1 MDNSGTLA
9 LKQEVLIRLV
19 KAFFSDNFEENTRLI
34 PFDMRPKG
42 SDVPFRCCI
51 YKERAIL
58 RDRVIADLGFSIE
71 NDNEETSLSVYAK
84 EALNRKTV
92 EDNVLTVI
100 GAACKGCVPNRMYV
114 TNLCQGCVAR
124 SCQSACKFGAI
135 SIVNGK
141 SYIDSS
147 KCKNCKMCMA
157 ACPYNAI
164 VKIAVPCEDA
174 CPVGAIE
181 KDENGLA
188 KIDHEKCIS
197 CGRCVKRC
205 PFGAINEISNLI
217 DVLRNIKEKKEVI
230 AMIAPSI
237 VGQFK
242 GTIYQLKT
250 AMIKAGFSDVYE
262 VAQGADITTLN
273 EAKEFVHRMNNLQ
286 PFMTTSCCAGYNE
299 LRKKHLTEINS
310 FASET
315 NTPMYYI
322 AEIARKEHP
331 EAVIVFISPCVAKRK
346 EVQENNNVD
355 YLMNYRELAA
365 LIEGRGINIE
375 ECEET
380 YFKKESSKQ
389 GRNYGITG
397 GVAGAVMKVCGKNTQ
412 IQPCIINCLNKDT
425 IKQLRKYAKERSCP
439 DGNLIEVMCCEGGC
453 VGGNATLESGKSA
466 AKSLQNLLSNS
477 SDLIDESFVGCD
489 TKLN

>member
-1 MDNSGTLA
+1 MDNIGTLA
-9 LKQEVLIRLV
+9 LKQDVLIRLV
-19 KAFFSDNFEENTRLI
+19 EAFFSDNFEEKTRLI
-34 PFDMRPKG
+34 PYDMRPKG

-71 NDNEETSLSVYAK
+71 DDNEETSLSEYAK
-84 EALNRKTV
+84 EALKREEIDRK
-92 EDNVLTVI
+92 VLTVI
-100 GAACKGCVPNRMYV
+100 GAACKGCVPNRIYV

-124 SCQSACKFGAI
+124 SCVSACKFGAV

-181 KDENGLA
+181 KDELGLA

-205 PFGAINEISNLI
+205 PFGAINERSQLI
-217 DVLRNIKEKKEVI
+217 DILKNIKAGKKII

-237 VGQFK
+237 VGQIK
-242 GTIYQLKT
+242 GNIYQIKT
-250 AMIKAGFSDVYE
+250 AMIKAGFTDVYE

-273 EAKEFVHRMNNLQ
+273 EAKEFEERMEKKE

-299 LRKKHLTEINS
+299 LRKIHLTEINK
-310 FASET
+310 FASDT
-315 NTPMYYI
+315 KTPMYYI
-322 AEIARKEHP
+322 AEIVKKENP
-331 EAVIVFISPCVAKRK
+331 DAKIVFISPCVAKRK
-346 EVQENNNVD
+346 EVFENENVD
-355 YLMNYRELAA
+355 YLMNYRELQA
-365 LIEGRGINIE
+365 LLEGRKIKAE

-380 YFKKESSKQ
+380 PFKTESSKQ
-389 GRNYGITG
+389 GRNYGVTG
-397 GVAGAVMKVCGKNTQ
+397 GVAGAVQKAVNNNIEIK
-412 IQPCIINCLNKDT
+412 PCIINCLNKDT
-425 IKQLRKYAKERSCP
+425 IKQLKKYAKDEACP

-453 VGGNATLESGKSA
+453 IGGNATLEQQRIA
-466 AKSLQNLLSNS
+466 RKSLQELLEKSK
-477 SDLIDESFVGCD
+477 DI
-489 TKLN
+489 K

>member
-9 LKQEVLIRLV
+9 LKQEVLVRLV
-19 KAFFSDNFEENTRLI
+19 EAFYSDNFEEKARLI
-34 PFDMRPKG
+34 PYDMRPKG
-42 SDVPFRCCI
+42 SDVPFRCCV

-71 NDNEETSLSVYAK
+71 EDNEEKSLSKYAK
-84 EALNRKTV
+84 EAV
-92 EDNVLTVI
+92 ERTDIDNKILTAI
-100 GAACKGCVPNRMYV
+100 GAACKGCVPNRIYV

-124 SCQSACKFGAI
+124 SCVNACKFGAV

-174 CPVGAIE
+174 CPVGAIV

-205 PFGAINEISNLI
+205 PFGAINERSQLI
-217 DVLRNIKEKKEVI
+217 DVLKNIKNGKEVI

-242 GTIYQLKT
+242 GNIYQLKT
-250 AMIKAGFSDVYE
+250 AMKMIGFSEVYE
-262 VAQGADITTLN
+262 VAQGADITTLK
-273 EAKEFVHRMNNLQ
+273 EASEFQERIEKGE

-299 LRKKHLTEINS
+299 LRKKHLPEINKYVS
-310 FASET
+310 DT
-315 NTPMYYI
+315 KTPMYYI
-322 AEIARKEHP
+322 AEIARKKHP
-331 EAVIVFISPCVAKRK
+331 DAILVFVSPCVAKRR
-346 EVQENNNVD
+346 EVLENENVN
-355 YLMNYRELAA
+355 YLLNYTELSAIFEA
-365 LIEGRGINIE
+365 KKINVE
-375 ECEET
+375 ECAET
-380 YFKKESSKQ
+380 QYDKESSKQ
-389 GRNYGITG
+389 GRNFGVTG
-397 GVAGAVMKVCGKNTQ
+397 GVASAVQKVVESSDKE
-412 IQPCIINCLNKDT
+412 IKPCIINCLNKDT
-425 IKQLRKYAKERSCP
+425 IKQLKGYAKEGTCP
-439 DGNLIEVMCCEGGC
+439 EGNLIEVMCCEGGC
-453 VGGNATLESGKSA
+453 IGGNATVEQQRVA
-466 AKSLQNLLSNS
+466 RKSLQTLLNNSN
-477 SDLIDESFVGCD
+477 DIE
-489 TKLN
+489 

>member
-1 MDNSGTLA
+1 MDNSGTIA
-9 LKQEVLIRLV
+9 LKQEVLVRLV
-19 KAFFSDNFEENTRLI
+19 EAFFSDNFEEKARLI

-71 NDNEETSLSVYAK
+71 DDNEETSLSEYAK
-84 EALNRKTV
+84 ESLLREKID
-92 EDNVLTVI
+92 EKVLTVI
-100 GAACKGCVPNRMYV
+100 GAACKGCVPNRIYV

-124 SCQSACKFGAI
+124 SCVQACKFGAI

-205 PFGAINEISNLI
+205 PFGAINERSQLI
-217 DVLRNIKEKKEVI
+217 DILKNIKAEKEVV

-242 GTIYQLKT
+242 GSIYQLRT
-250 AMIKAGFSDVYE
+250 AMIKAGFSEVYE
-262 VAQGADITTLN
+262 VAQGAEVTTLN
-273 EAKEFVHRMNNLQ
+273 EAKEFEERMEQ
-286 PFMTTSCCAGYNE
+286 GEHFMTTSCCAGYNE
-299 LRKKHLTEINS
+299 LRKKHLTEINKY
-310 FASET
+310 ASDT
-315 NTPMYYI
+315 KTPLYYT
-322 AEIARKEHP
+322 AEIVRKKHP
-331 EAVIVFISPCVAKRK
+331 DAKLVFVSPCVAKRK
-346 EVQENNNVD
+346 EVFENDNVD
-355 YLMNYRELAA
+355 YLMNYMELSA
-365 LIEGRGINIE
+365 LILGKHINIE

-380 YFKKESSKQ
+380 PFDKESAKQ
-389 GRNYGITG
+389 ARNYGVIG
-397 GVAGAVMKVCGKNTQ
+397 GVASAVESVLEEHTSVK
-412 IQPCIINCLNKDT
+412 PCIINCLNKDT
-425 IKQLRKYAKERSCP
+425 IKQLKKYAKDGSCA

-453 VGGNATLESGKSA
+453 IGGNAVLAQQRTAK
-466 AKSLQNLLSNS
+466 KSLQTLLDKSN
-477 SDLIDESFVGCD
+477 DL
-489 TKLN
+489 K

>member
-1 MDNSGTLA
+1 MDNIGTLS
-9 LKQEVLIRLV
+9 LKKEVLVRLV
-19 KAFFSDNFEENTRLI
+19 EAFFSDNFEEKTRLI
-34 PFDMRPKG
+34 PYDMRPKG

-58 RDRVIADLGFSIE
+58 RDRVIADLGFPIE
-71 NDNEETSLSVYAK
+71 DDNEETLLSEYAK
-84 EALNRKTV
+84 ESLKRDSF
-92 EDNVLTVI
+92 DNKVLTVI

-124 SCQSACKFGAI
+124 SCVNACKFGAV

-141 SYIDSS
+141 SHIDSS

-164 VKIAVPCEDA
+164 VKISVPCEDS

-181 KDENGLA
+181 KDEDGHA

-205 PFGAINEISNLI
+205 PFGAINEKSQLI
-217 DVLRNIKEKKEVI
+217 DILRNIKSENKVI

-242 GTIYQLKT
+242 GNIYQLKT
-250 AMIKAGFSDVYE
+250 AMMKAGFTDVYE

-273 EAKEFVHRMNNLQ
+273 EAKEFEERIEKGE

-299 LRKKHLTEINS
+299 LRKKHLTEINQY
-310 FASET
+310 ASDT
-315 NTPMYYI
+315 KTPMYYT
-322 AEIARKEHP
+322 AEVVKELHP
-331 EAVIVFISPCVAKRK
+331 DAKLVFVSPCVAKRK
-346 EVQENNNVD
+346 EVLENDNVD
-355 YLMNYRELAA
+355 YLMNYTELSA
-365 LIEGRGINIE
+365 LLEGRNIKVE

-380 YFKKESSKQ
+380 SFDKESSKQ
-389 GRNYGITG
+389 GRNFGITG
-397 GVAGAVMKVCGKNTQ
+397 GVAGAVEKVTSENIDIK
-412 IQPCIINCLNKDT
+412 PCIINCLNKDT
-425 IKQLRKYAKERSCP
+425 IKQLKKYAKDGICP

-453 VGGNATLESGKSA
+453 IGGNATIEQQRIAK
-466 AKSLQNLLSNS
+466 KSLQTLLDNSN
-477 SDLIDESFVGCD
+477 DI
-489 TKLN
+489 K

>member
-1 MDNSGTLA
+1 MDNSGTIA
-9 LKQEVLIRLV
+9 LKQDVLTRLV
-19 KAFFSDNFEENTRLI
+19 EAFFSDNFEEKTRLI

-42 SDVPFRCCI
+42 ADVPFRCCI

-71 NDNEETSLSVYAK
+71 EDNEETSLSIYAK
-84 EALNRKTV
+84 EALEREKID
-92 EDNVLTVI
+92 EKVLTVI
-100 GAACKGCVPNRMYV
+100 GAACKGCVPNRIYV

-124 SCQSACKFGAI
+124 PCQTACKFGAI

-141 SYIDSS
+141 SVIDSS

-205 PFGAINEISNLI
+205 PFAAINERSQLVDILK
-217 DVLRNIKEKKEVI
+217 NIKAKNEIV

-242 GTIYQLKT
+242 GNIYHLKT
-250 AMIKAGFSDVYE
+250 AMLKAGFSEVYE
-262 VAQGADITTLN
+262 VAQGADVTTLN
-273 EAKEFVHRMNNLQ
+273 EAKEFEERMEQ
-286 PFMTTSCCAGYNE
+286 GEPFMTTSCCAGYNQ
-299 LRKKHLTEINS
+299 LRKKHLTEINKFVS
-310 FASET
+310 DT
-315 NTPMYYI
+315 KTPMYYTAQI
-322 AEIARKEHP
+322 VKEKHP
-331 EAVIVFISPCVAKRK
+331 DAKLVFVSPCVAKRK
-346 EVQENNNVD
+346 EVFENENVD
-355 YLMNYRELAA
+355 FLMNYMELAA
-365 LIEGRGINIE
+365 LLNGRKINVE

-380 YFKKESSKQ
+380 PFDKESSKQ
-389 GRNYGITG
+389 ARNFGVIA
-397 GVAGAVMKVCGKNTQ
+397 GVAAAVESVLPEHTQ
-412 IQPCIINCLNKDT
+412 VKPCIINCLNKDT
-425 IKQLRKYAKERSCP
+425 IKQLKKYAKDGCCA

-453 VGGNATLESGKSA
+453 IGGNATMAQQRTAK
-466 AKSLQNLLSNS
+466 KSLQSLLDKSE
-477 SDLIDESFVGCD
+477 DLKQS
-489 TKLN
+489 

>member
-19 KAFFSDNFEENTRLI
+19 EAFFSDNFEEKARLI
-34 PFDMRPKG
+34 PYDMRPKG

-58 RDRVIADLGFSIE
+58 RDRVIADLGFPIE
-71 NDNEETSLSVYAK
+71 EDNEETSLSVYAK
-84 EALNRKTV
+84 EALNRQ
-92 EDNVLTVI
+92 ESDNKVLTVI
-100 GAACKGCVPNRMYV
+100 GAACKGCVPNRIYV

-124 SCQSACKFGAI
+124 SCVNACKFGAI

-205 PFGAINEISNLI
+205 PFAAINEKSQLI
-217 DVLRNIKEKKEVI
+217 DILKNIKAGNEVI

-237 VGQFK
+237 TGQFK
-242 GTIYQLKT
+242 GNIYQLKT

-262 VAQGADITTLN
+262 VAQGADITTIK
-273 EAKEFVHRMNNLQ
+273 EASEFEERLEKGE

-299 LRKKHLTEINS
+299 LRKKHLTEINQY
-310 FASET
+310 ASDT
-315 NTPMYYI
+315 KTPMYYI
-322 AEIARKEHP
+322 AEIVKEKHP
-331 EAVIVFISPCVAKRK
+331 AAKIVFISPCVAKRK
-346 EVQENNNVD
+346 EVLENDNVD
-355 YLMNYRELAA
+355 FLMNYTELSA
-365 LIEGRGINIE
+365 LLDGRKINVE

-380 YFKKESSKQ
+380 PFDKESSKQ
-389 GRNYGITG
+389 GRNFGVTG
-397 GVAGAVMKVCGKNTQ
+397 GVAGAVEKVTSDSVDIK
-412 IQPCIINCLNKDT
+412 PCIINCLNKDT
-425 IKQLRKYAKERSCP
+425 IKQLKKYAKDGNCP

-453 VGGNATLESGKSA
+453 IGGNATLEQQRIA
-466 AKSLQNLLSNS
+466 RKSLQTLLDKS
-477 SDLIDESFVGCD
+477 CD
-489 TKLN
+489 IK

>member
-19 KAFFSDNFEENTRLI
+19 EAFFSDNFEEKARLI

-58 RDRVIADLGFSIE
+58 RNRVIADLGFSIE
-71 NDNEETSLSVYAK
+71 EDNEETSLAIYAK
-84 EALNRKTV
+84 ESLNRETF
-92 EDNVLTVI
+92 DNKVLTVI

-124 SCQSACKFGAI
+124 SCMHACKFGAI

-205 PFGAINEISNLI
+205 PFGAINEKSQLI
-217 DVLRNIKEKKEVI
+217 DILKNIKSGNKVI

-237 VGQFK
+237 AGQFK
-242 GTIYQLKT
+242 GNIYQLKT

-262 VAQGADITTLN
+262 VAQGADITTVN
-273 EAKEFVHRMNNLQ
+273 EAKEFEERLEKGD

-299 LRKKHLTEINS
+299 LRKKHLTEINQY
-310 FASET
+310 ASDT
-315 NTPMYYI
+315 KTPMYYI
-322 AEIARKEHP
+322 AEIVKKNHP
-331 EAVIVFISPCVAKRK
+331 DAKLVFISPCVAKRR
-346 EVQENNNVD
+346 EVLENENVD
-355 YLMNYRELAA
+355 YLMNYTELSA
-365 LIEGRGINIE
+365 LLEGRKIVVE

-380 YFKKESSKQ
+380 LFDKESSKQ
-389 GRNYGITG
+389 GRNFGVTG
-397 GVAGAVMKVCGKNTQ
+397 GVAGAVEKVTSENVEIK
-412 IQPCIINCLNKDT
+412 PCIINCLNRDT
-425 IKQLRKYAKERSCP
+425 IKQLKKYAKEGCCS

-453 VGGNATLESGKSA
+453 IGGNATLEQQRVA
-466 AKSLQNLLSNS
+466 RKSLQTLLDKS
-477 SDLIDESFVGCD
+477 SDI
-489 TKLN
+489 N

>member
-1 MDNSGTLA
+1 MDNTGTIA
-9 LKQEVLIRLV
+9 LKQEVLIRLTE
-19 KAFFSDNFEENTRLI
+19 AFFSEDFEEKTRLI
-34 PFDMRPKG
+34 PYDMRPKG

-71 NDNEETSLSVYAK
+71 EDNEETSLSKYAK
-84 EALNRKTV
+84 MAIERDKTD
-92 EDNVLTVI
+92 EKVLTVI
-100 GAACKGCVPNRMYV
+100 GAACKGCVPNQMYV

-124 SCQSACKFGAI
+124 SCMSACKFGAI
-135 SIVNGK
+135 SIINGK
-141 SYIDSS
+141 SHIDSS

-164 VKIAVPCEDA
+164 VKIAVPCEDT

-205 PFGAINEISNLI
+205 PFGAINERSQLI
-217 DVLRNIKEKKEVI
+217 DILKNIKTKKEVI
-230 AMIAPSI
+230 ALIAPSI
-237 VGQFK
+237 TGQFK
-242 GTIYQLKT
+242 GNIYQLKT

-273 EAKEFVHRMNNLQ
+273 EAKEFKERMHNGE

-299 LRKKHLTEINS
+299 LRKKHLTEINK
-310 FASET
+310 FASDT
-315 NTPMYYI
+315 KTPLYYI
-322 AEIARKEHP
+322 AEIVRKKHP
-331 EAVIVFISPCVAKRK
+331 GAKIVFVSPCVAKRK
-346 EVQENNNVD
+346 EVLENENVD
-355 YLMNYRELAA
+355 YLMNYRELHA
-365 LIEGRGINIE
+365 LLEGRKINIE

-380 YFKKESSKQ
+380 PFDKESSKQ
-389 GRNYGITG
+389 GRNFGVTG
-397 GVAGAVMKVCGKNTQ
+397 GVAGAVEKASDSDVN
-412 IQPCIINCLNKDT
+412 INPCIINCLNKDT
-425 IKQLRKYAKERSCP
+425 IKQLKKYAKDGNCP

-453 VGGNATLESGKSA
+453 IGGNATLEQQKTA
-466 AKSLQNLLSNS
+466 RKSLQILLDKS
-477 SDLIDESFVGCD
+477 SDI
-489 TKLN
+489 K

>member
-1 MDNSGTLA
+1 MDNTGTIA
-9 LKQEVLIRLV
+9 LKQEVLIRLT
-19 KAFFSDNFEENTRLI
+19 KAFFSDDFEEKTRLI
-34 PFDMRPKG
+34 PYDMRPKG

-71 NDNEETSLSVYAK
+71 DDNEETSLSKYAK
-84 EALNRKTV
+84 MALERDKT
-92 EDNVLTVI
+92 DGKVLTVI
-100 GAACKGCVPNRMYV
+100 GAACKGCVPNQMYV

-124 SCQSACKFGAI
+124 SCISACKFGAI

-141 SYIDSS
+141 SHIDSS

-164 VKIAVPCEDA
+164 VKIAVPCEDT

-205 PFGAINEISNLI
+205 PFGAINERSQLI
-217 DVLRNIKEKKEVI
+217 DILKNIKTKKEVI

-242 GTIYQLKT
+242 GNIYQLKT

-262 VAQGADITTLN
+262 VAQGADVTTLN
-273 EAKEFVHRMNNLQ
+273 EAEEFKERMQ
-286 PFMTTSCCAGYNE
+286 KGESFMTTSCCAGYNE
-299 LRKKHLTEINS
+299 LRKKHLTEINKY
-310 FASET
+310 ASDT
-315 NTPMYYI
+315 KTPMYYI
-322 AEIARKEHP
+322 AKIVRKKHP
-331 EAVIVFISPCVAKRK
+331 GAKIIFISPCVAKRR
-346 EVQENNNVD
+346 EVLENENVD
-355 YLMNYRELAA
+355 YLMNYRELHA
-365 LIEGRGINIE
+365 LLTAKNINVE

-380 YFKKESSKQ
+380 GFETESSKQ
-389 GRNYGITG
+389 GRNFGVTG
-397 GVAGAVMKVCGKNTQ
+397 GVAGGVEKASDNCIEVKS
-412 IQPCIINCLNKDT
+412 CIINCLNKDT
-425 IKQLRKYAKERSCP
+425 IKQLRKYAKDGICP

-453 VGGNATLESGKSA
+453 IGGNATLEQQKTVR
-466 AKSLQNLLSNS
+466 KLLQELIDKS
-477 SDLIDESFVGCD
+477 SDI
-489 TKLN
+489 K

>member
-19 KAFFSDNFEENTRLI
+19 EAFFSDDFESKARLI
-34 PFDMRPKG
+34 PYDMRPKG

-58 RDRVIADLGFSIE
+58 RDRVIADLGFAIE
-71 NDNEETSLSVYAK
+71 EDNEETSLSVYAK
-84 EALNRKTV
+84 EALERQKI
-92 EDNVLTVI
+92 DDKVLTVI
-100 GAACKGCVPNRMYV
+100 GAACKGCVPNRIYV

-124 SCQSACKFGAI
+124 SCVQACKFGAV

-147 KCKNCKMCMA
+147 KCKSCKMCMA

-205 PFGAINEISNLI
+205 PFAAINERSQLI
-217 DVLRNIKEKKEVI
+217 DILKNIKSGKEVI

-237 VGQFK
+237 AGQFK
-242 GTIYQLKT
+242 GSIYQLKT
-250 AMIKAGFSDVYE
+250 AMLKAGFSDVYE
-262 VAQGADITTLN
+262 VAQGADITTLK
-273 EAKEFVHRMNNLQ
+273 EAKEFEERMENGES
-286 PFMTTSCCAGYNE
+286 FMTTSCCAGYNE
-299 LRKKHLTEINS
+299 LRKKHLTEINK
-310 FASET
+310 FASDT
-315 NTPMYYI
+315 KTPMYYT
-322 AEIARKEHP
+322 AEIVKEKHP
-331 EAVIVFISPCVAKRK
+331 DAVLVFVSPCVAKRK
-346 EVQENNNVD
+346 EVAENNNVD
-355 YLMNYRELAA
+355 FLMNYTELSA
-365 LIEGRGINIE
+365 LIDGRKINIE

-380 YFKKESSKQ
+380 PFDKESSKQ
-389 GRNYGITG
+389 GRNFGVIG
-397 GVAGAVMKVCGKNTQ
+397 GVASAVESVVSENADVKH
-412 IQPCIINCLNKDT
+412 CIINCLNKDT
-425 IKQLRKYAKERSCP
+425 IKQLKKYAKDGNCP
-439 DGNLIEVMCCEGGC
+439 EGNLIEVMCCEGGC
-453 VGGNATLESGKSA
+453 IGGNATLAQQRTAK
-466 AKSLQNLLSNS
+466 KSLQLLLDKSNNL
-477 SDLIDESFVGCD
+477 
-489 TKLN
+489 K

>member
-19 KAFFSDNFEENTRLI
+19 EAFFSDNFEEKARLI

-71 NDNEETSLSVYAK
+71 EDNEETSLAVYAK
-84 EALNRKTV
+84 ESLNRETF
-92 EDNVLTVI
+92 DNKVLTVI

-124 SCQSACKFGAI
+124 SCMHACKFGAI

-205 PFGAINEISNLI
+205 PFGAINEKSQLI
-217 DVLRNIKEKKEVI
+217 DILKNIKSENKVI

-237 VGQFK
+237 AGQFK
-242 GTIYQLKT
+242 GNIYQLKT

-262 VAQGADITTLN
+262 VAQGADITTVN
-273 EAKEFVHRMNNLQ
+273 EAKEFEERLEKGE

-299 LRKKHLTEINS
+299 LRKKHLTEINQY
-310 FASET
+310 ASDT
-315 NTPMYYI
+315 KTPMYYT
-322 AEIARKEHP
+322 AEIVKKNHP
-331 EAVIVFISPCVAKRK
+331 DAKLVFISPCVAKRR
-346 EVQENNNVD
+346 EVLENENVD
-355 YLMNYRELAA
+355 YLMNYTELSA
-365 LIEGRGINIE
+365 LLEGRKIVVE

-380 YFKKESSKQ
+380 SFDKESSKQ
-389 GRNYGITG
+389 GRNFGVTG
-397 GVAGAVMKVCGKNTQ
+397 GVASAVEKVTSENVEIK
-412 IQPCIINCLNKDT
+412 PCIINCLNRDT
-425 IKQLRKYAKERSCP
+425 IKQLKKYAKEGCCS

-453 VGGNATLESGKSA
+453 IGGNATLEQQRVA
-466 AKSLQNLLSNS
+466 RKSLQTLLDKS
-477 SDLIDESFVGCD
+477 SDI
-489 TKLN
+489 N